1 MRQKTPVRR
10 IAPGLSVRAAGYW
23 TISPYFLPSPAIS
36 GHLRP
41 SPAISGHLRPSPA
54 ISGHLR
60 HLRPSPAISG
70 ATFGAGSQPKGS
82 QPPTSLFFACRAV
95 PANRDKAA
103 TKKCLH
109 FIFPAMYAPIFGRPE
124 RLQACPVGRFIFR
137 VSGHHRQIMPPAAAW
152 SRARRLFGPPA
163 MGIRRD
169 ATKPARGPEIGLS
182 GDARFS
188 GHWKSCGQITSQGA
202 RLLQPENRKALRA
215 FLVLKFFLFVPK
227 KISS

>member
-1 MRQKTPVRR
+1 MRGTEQS
-10 IAPGLSVRAAGYW
+10 AP
-23 TISPYFLPSPAIS
+23 ISC
-36 GHLRP
+36 
-41 SPAISGHLRPSPA
+41 
-54 ISGHLR
+54 